1 MRGQCHF
8 AICPDAAGAGM
19 LADRTFYP
27 LQRLRHWPSSA
38 PMIKPT
44 KTRRQLHQELEQQIQ
59 DFLHNG
65 GHVNEVPR
73 GLSGRPDAN
82 GPLIS
87 IFDGSSQEDRTPLPE
102 VVAAIEARKK
112 PALPIKPKK
121 LRPRKKVILDDFGQP
136 LRWEWVEE

>member
-1 MRGQCHF
+1 
-8 AICPDAAGAGM
+8 
-19 LADRTFYP
+19 
-27 LQRLRHWPSSA
+27 
-38 PMIKPT
+38 MIKPT
-44 KTRRQLHQELEQQIQ
+44 KTRRQLHQELETQIQ
-59 DFLHNG
+59 EFLTQG

-73 GLSGRPDAN
+73 GLSGRADAN

-87 IFDGSSQEDRTPLPE
+87 IFDGNGQEDRTPLPE

-112 PALPIKPKK
+112 PQLAQKPKK

>member
-1 MRGQCHF
+1 MRGQCR
-8 AICPDAAGAGM
+8 AVICPAAAGAVM
-19 LADRTFYP
+19 LADRRFLPAPHLPNKPT
-27 LQRLRHWPSSA
+27 LQ

-44 KTRRQLHQELEQQIQ
+44 KTRRQLHQEMEQQVQ
-59 DFLHNG
+59 EFLHKG

-73 GLSGRPDAN
+73 GLSGRLDAN

-87 IFDGSSQEDRTPLPE
+87 IFDGNSQEDRTPLPE

-112 PALPIKPKK
+112 PQLAQKLKK
-121 LRPRKKVILDDFGQP
+121 TRPRKKVILDDFGQP

>member
-1 MRGQCHF
+1 
-8 AICPDAAGAGM
+8 
-19 LADRTFYP
+19 
-27 LQRLRHWPSSA
+27 
-38 PMIKPT
+38 MITPT
-44 KTRRQLHQELEQQIQ
+44 KTRRQLHQELEQQVQ
-59 DFLHNG
+59 EFLHKG
-65 GHVNEVPR
+65 GQVNEVPR

-112 PALPIKPKK
+112 PALALKPKK
-121 LRPRKKVILDDFGQP
+121 PRPRKKVILDDFGQP